1 MNSGNKYFFGDN
13 ARCCHAE
20 RSRSIWGRFA
30 LLSFFVLIF
39 TNSYAA
45 NTTLDS
51 ANTAYSKG
59 DYNKAISLYESILS
73 NGQEAPEVYYNLG
86 NAYYKKNTIGLAIL
100 NYERA
105 KKLKP
110 ADEDI
115 AVNLKFANQKIEDKI
130 DVAPQLFLT
139 EWKNGIVYLMNET
152 SWSVFC
158 IAVTILALL
167 LFGIYASSYNK
178 RLKQLGFYGGLV
190 FLIAAVLLFFIAQHS
205 YELSKNSSE
214 AVIVSPSV
222 TIVGSPDEKSTKLFI
237 LHEGTKVNITQE
249 EGDWMEVKIAN
260 GNVGWIK
267 KQNVIPI

>member
-1 MNSGNKYFFGDN
+1 MNSGNNKHILIAGLFILMNLFL
-13 ARCCHAE
+13 
-20 RSRSIWGRFA
+20 FA
-30 LLSFFVLIF
+30 G
-39 TNSYAA
+39 NP
-45 NTTLDS
+45 TLDS

-59 DYNKAISLYESILS
+59 DYNKAVSLYESILN

-115 AVNLKFANQKIEDKI
+115 IVNLKFANQKIEDKI
-130 DVAPQLFLT
+130 DAAPQLFLT

-158 IAVTILALL
+158 IVVTILALL
-167 LFGIYASSYNK
+167 LFGMYASSYSK
-178 RLKQLGFYGGLV
+178 RLKQLGFYGGVV

-205 YELSKNSSE
+205 YELSKNSNE

-237 LHEGTKVNITQE
+237 LHEGTKVSITQE

-267 KQNVIPI
+267 KQNMIAI